1 MELIAKQGFKQTE
14 VGMIPLDW
22 KIDFLNSIVDKR
34 RTIRYGIVQP
44 GKYDPNGKYLIRGQD
59 YSFGWSSPDS
69 FFRVSPQIEEPYKN
83 ARVKEGDIIIT
94 IVGASTGHV
103 EVIPKWL
110 DASNLTQT
118 TARIAV
124 DPSKGYSLFFK
135 HYLISKF
142 GQAQVANYIKGA
154 AQPGLNCGDIEKF
167 LVILPPT
174 LTEQKAIATALS
186 DVDDLIANLD
196 KLITKKKA
204 IKQGAMQQL
213 LTPPHKGGKRLTGF
227 TGEWVEKT
235 IKDVVST
242 PVSDGPHETPKFVK
256 DGVPF
261 LSVNNIV
268 NNRIDYTNLRHISK
282 EDDII
287 YSRKCKPTKNDI
299 LLGKAA
305 SVGKVAIVERDW
317 DFNIWSPLAL
327 IRLKSEYNHYFVFY
341 SFQTERILKQIDFL
355 TNSSSQGNIGMG
367 DIEKLKIYFPINKD
381 EQKQIAETLYIMDK
395 DVEKLELK
403 KAKYQDIK
411 QGMMQELLT
420 GKIRLV

>member
-196 KLITKKKA
+196 KLITKKKV
-204 IKQGAMQQL
+204 IKQGALQQL
-213 LTPPHKGGKRLTGF
+213 LTPPNKGGKRLAGF
-227 TGEWVEKT
+227 TGEWVETILGNVCEIRKGQLITESTRIDGPIPVIAGGKKAAYYHANANRLGKT
-235 IKDVVST
+235 ITISG
-242 PVSDGPHETPKFVK
+242 SGANA
-256 DGVPF
+256 GYVPF
-261 LSVNNIV
+261 HNYPIFASDCSTIEESAKYSIEYIFFLLS
-268 NNRIDYTNLRHISK
+268 S
-282 EDDII
+282 
-287 YSRKCKPTKNDI
+287 
-299 LLGKAA
+299 
-305 SVGKVAIVERDW
+305 
-317 DFNIWSPLAL
+317 
-327 IRLKSEYNHYFVFY
+327 
-341 SFQTERILKQIDFL
+341 
-355 TNSSSQGNIGMG
+355 M
-367 DIEKLKIYFPINKD
+367 
-381 EQKQIAETLYIMDK
+381 QKQIYNAQTGGAQPHIHPSDLNPIEVDVPNIEEQKAIAQILSDMD
-395 DVEKLELK
+395 LEIEQLQTK

-420 GKIRLV
+420 GKTRLV